1 MPATRLNTDIS
12 TLLAEKTKNVAN
24 LKQTHNLLDALK
36 AQFRREESVS
46 GRKVCEIVA
55 VIEKSRIKQPRRQ
68 TGTSGSGRSSTGSR
82 SDTSRGKKTNRRA
95 VDPCEAPNTLRK
107 LLLCMN
113 KCCVTAASESKPK
126 PSSRKKQ
133 VR

>member
-68 TGTSGSGRSSTGSR
+68 SGSSSTGSR
-82 SDTSRGKKTNRRA
+82 RGTGSSGTGRGKKTNRRT

-113 KCCVTAASESKPK
+113 KCCVTAAASKSKP
-126 PSSRKKQ
+126 SRKKQ
-133 VR
+133 VG